1 MEHILCAI
9 LKLYIYVYL
18 LLSFK
23 LNTIYQV
30 DVAYLKSLLQPP
42 PVKTKH
48 YNAVYCWIPDLEN
61 QEL

>member
-1 MEHILCAI
+1 M
-9 LKLYIYVYL
+9 
-18 LLSFK
+18 LSFK

-42 PVKTKH
+42 PVKTKP